1 MGESLLFPTFPPQCL
16 RWKLVPLSLRIVSF
30 TLLTEERPQ
39 DVSGSAS
46 SRLWSLILEPS
57 VGCHRP
63 LSQRLCP
70 RHHTRLYSFSSGRYL
85 NNPVMIKNPRP
96 LPAGVPVSPGSA
108 CFHLCLC
115 DTRQHKALRWRVAV
129 RHCMLC

>member
-57 VGCHRP
+57 VGCIGLFHRDCAHGIILAYIP
-63 LSQRLCP
+63 FP
-70 RHHTRLYSFSSGRYL
+70 
-85 NNPVMIKNPRP
+85 
-96 LPAGVPVSPGSA
+96 PAGI
-108 CFHLCLC
+108 
-115 DTRQHKALRWRVAV
+115 
-129 RHCMLC
+129 